1 MNHAVQ
7 ALLLLALWY
16 KSFEMKTII
25 VPTDFSPAAINA
37 MNYAADMALQIDASI
52 MLVNIYQIPV
62 AVTDAPLVMV
72 SVEELRQGAED
83 RLAEL
88 KDDLSRVTSGR
99 LKIYTEAILGDVVDE
114 LQELCEKIKPFA
126 LVMGSMGHTAL
137 ERTLFGSTTLT
148 VIKHLKWP
156 VIAVPKGKEY
166 GAGIR
171 KVGLASDFKEVVE
184 SIPFAGIRQ
193 FVSTFG
199 AELHVLNVDYNNK
212 QFKPDTPEQSV
223 LLHTELESLRPHYH
237 FIEHPDIEDG
247 INDFAEKNNLDIIIA
262 IPKRHKLLEGL
273 FRKSSTRQLV
283 FESHV
288 PVLCMH

>member
-114 LQELCEKIKPFA
+114 LQELCEKINPFA

>member
-262 IPKRHKLLEGL
+262 VPKRHKLLEGL

-288 PVLCMH
+288 PVLCLH

>member
-1 MNHAVQ
+1 
-7 ALLLLALWY
+7 
-16 KSFEMKTII
+16 MKTII

-37 MNYAADMALQIDASI
+37 MNYAADMALQIDASV

-88 KDDLSRVTSGR
+88 KNDLSRVTSGR

-114 LQELCEKIKPFA
+114 LQELCEKIDPFA

-166 GAGIR
+166 GDGIR

-199 AELHVLNVDYNNK
+199 AELHVLNVDYHNK

>member
-1 MNHAVQ
+1 
-7 ALLLLALWY
+7 
-16 KSFEMKTII
+16 MKTII

-37 MNYAADMALQIDASI
+37 MNYAADMALQINASL

-62 AVTDAPLVMV
+62 AVTDTPLVMV
-72 SVEELRQGAED
+72 SVEELRKGAED
-83 RLAEL
+83 RLAEM
-88 KDDLSRVTSGR
+88 KQDLTHVTSGK
-99 LKIYTEAILGDVVDE
+99 LKVYTEAILGDVVDE
-114 LQELCEKIKPFA
+114 LQELCEKINPFA
-126 LVMGSMGHTAL
+126 VVMGSMGHTAL

-148 VIKHLKWP
+148 VIKHLRWP

-171 KVGLASDFKEVVE
+171 KIGLASDFKEVVD
-184 SIPFAGIRQ
+184 SVPFAAIKD
-193 FVSTFG
+193 FVSTFN
-199 AELHVLNVDYNNK
+199 AELHVLNVDYQNK
-212 QFKPDTPEQSV
+212 QFKPGTPEQSV
-223 LLHTELESLRPHYH
+223 LLHTELESLKPQYH

-247 INDFAEKNNLDIIIA
+247 INAFAEKNNLDIIIA